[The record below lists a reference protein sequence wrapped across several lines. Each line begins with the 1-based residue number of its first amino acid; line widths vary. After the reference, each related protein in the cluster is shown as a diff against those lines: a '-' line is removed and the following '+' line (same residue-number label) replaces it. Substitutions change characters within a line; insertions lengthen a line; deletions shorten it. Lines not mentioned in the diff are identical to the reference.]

1 MCRNTG
7 NARNTVS
14 VHHCA
19 RGTLSPSVEIDR
31 EQNGRNGE
39 FWDKS
44 GAPRRPYW
52 GVMGRVHWSSRFPTL
67 QRSMARVE
75 GTSQNKMGVKNIEKN
90 IG

>member
-1 MCRNTG
+1 M
-7 NARNTVS
+7 
-14 VHHCA
+14 HHCA

-67 QRSMARVE
+67 QEHGE
-75 GTSQNKMGVKNIEKN
+75 GGGYFTKIKMGVKKIEKT
-90 IG
+90 IFGGFRGLH

>member
-1 MCRNTG
+1 M
-7 NARNTVS
+7 
-14 VHHCA
+14 HHCA

-67 QRSMARVE
+67 QSSTARVE
-75 GTSQNKMGVKNIEKN
+75 GTSQKKDGRKKY
-90 IG
+90 